1 MRFLTVTLNPAIDLV
16 GATETLRIGDVN
28 SIKTLSQHPA
38 GKGINVAQVLR
49 KLGVQVTATGF
60 LGWENV
66 GAFQQLFK
74 EKQISD
80 EFIYIDG
87 QTRTNI
93 KITSGNDTTDLNFT
107 GFYVSPD
114 QWALFC
120 ERSQDWH
127 ERFDCVLICGSLPQG
142 VSAEM
147 FTAWCQQL
155 TQQGVHWVL
164 DTSKAAL
171 KSAVTAKPILI
182 KPNSEELQVLAG
194 NSKLTTVE
202 EQCRLAKKLCQDYTQ
217 YVLLSGGEK
226 GAYLISRHND
236 EIYHAVLPCKKVV
249 STTGAGDSLLGSFI
263 AFFLNKHED
272 IEVAL
277 KHAVVIATL
286 VVESSGIDWQSKDVK
301 SRLPLVQFSHF
312 VLNN

>member
-16 GATETLRIGDVN
+16 GKTETLRIGDVN

-49 KLGVQVTATGF
+49 KLGVPVTATGF

-66 GAFQQLFK
+66 GAFQQLFQ
-74 EKQISD
+74 EEQIND

-93 KITSGNDTTDLNFT
+93 KITSNDDTTDLNFT
-107 GFYVSPD
+107 GFYVSPE

-142 VSAEM
+142 ISAEM
-147 FTAWCQQL
+147 FTQWCHQL
-155 TQQGVHWVL
+155 TQQGVHWGL
-164 DTSKAAL
+164 DTSKSAL
-171 KSAVTAKPILI
+171 KLAITAKPILI

-194 NSKLTTVE
+194 NTKLATIKD
-202 EQCRLAKKLCQDYTQ
+202 QCRLAKELCQEYTQ
-217 YVLLSGGEK
+217 YVLLSSGDK

-236 EIYHAVLPCKKVV
+236 EIYHAVLPCRKVV
-249 STTGAGDSLLGSFI
+249 STTGAGDSLLASFI
-263 AFFLNKHED
+263 TFFLDKHED
-272 IEVAL
+272 IDVAL
-277 KHAVVIATL
+277 KQAVVIATL
-286 VVESSGIDWQSKDVK
+286 VVESSGIDWQPEDVK
-301 SRLPLVQFSHF
+301 DRLPLVQSSHF
-312 VLNN
+312 LLNY

>member
-16 GATETLRIGDVN
+16 GVTEILRIGDVN

-49 KLGVQVTATGF
+49 KLDVQVTATGF

-66 GAFQQLFK
+66 GVFQQLFQ
-74 EKQISD
+74 ENQIND
-80 EFIYIDG
+80 EFIYLDG

-93 KITSGNDTTDLNFT
+93 KITSAGDTTDLNFT
-107 GFYVSPD
+107 GFQVSPE

-147 FTAWCQQL
+147 FAEWCHEL
-155 TQQGVHWVL
+155 TRQGVHWVL

-171 KSAVTAKPILI
+171 KLAVAAKPILI

-194 NSKLTTVE
+194 CTPVTTIE
-202 EQCRLAKKLCQDYTQ
+202 DQCRLAKKLCQEYTQ
-217 YVLLSGGEK
+217 YVLLSSGDK
-226 GAYLISRHND
+226 GAYLVSRYND
-236 EIYHAVLPCKKVV
+236 EIYHAILPCKKVV
-249 STTGAGDSLLGSFI
+249 STTGAGDSLLASFI
-263 AFFLNKHED
+263 AYFLDKHSD

-286 VVESSGIDWQSKDVK
+286 VVESSGIDWQSDEVK
-301 SRLPLVQFSHF
+301 KRLPFVQSSHF
-312 VLNN
+312 LLNY